1 MSQMQDDSWRFPMPL
16 MCSAFESGMLD
27 YTLAQMPKDGFGA
40 IAHAEA
46 FYYRG
51 LPDDAC
57 RLAEPYLTSED
68 LSLRLS
74 ACLICAYANLSLN
87 RSVAARRCLRH
98 LEETGKDP
106 RVTENPRA
114 RASYMLFAASACVL
128 LHFPS
133 PVSREE
139 FNSYAA
145 LLPEGLRLFATY
157 ALAHRSYLEGDYG
170 RCVGMAENA
179 LSMKQGSYP
188 VAEIFLHLIT
198 AVGWINQHDTD
209 RAKAHF
215 VRAWHI
221 AQLDDLIE
229 MLGEH
234 HGLLQGV
241 LESCLKKDF
250 PQDLARIIK
259 ITDRFSRRWRSV
271 HNPTAGASVADNLT
285 TTEFAISMLACR
297 GWTNDE
303 IAAHLQISR
312 GTVKNRLSS
321 AYAKLGIS
329 SRAALR
335 QFMLL

>member
-1 MSQMQDDSWRFPMPL
+1 MNYMPDDAWQFPMPL
-16 MCSAFESGMLD
+16 MCAAFEPGTLD
-27 YTLAQMPKDGFGA
+27 CTLAGMSEDDRGA
-40 IAHAEA
+40 IARAEA
-46 FYYRG
+46 LYYRG

-57 RLAEPYLTSED
+57 RLAEPYLTSDD

-87 RSVAARRCLRH
+87 RSMAARRCLKY

-133 PVSREE
+133 PVSRDE

-157 ALAHRSYLEGDYG
+157 ALAHRAYLEGDYG

-188 VAEIFLHLIT
+188 VAEVFLHLMA
-198 AVGWINQHDTD
+198 AVGWINQHDID

-215 VRAWHI
+215 MCAWQI
-221 AQLDDLIE
+221 AQPDDLIE

-250 PQDLARIIK
+250 PQDFARVIK
-259 ITDRFSRRWRSV
+259 ITDRFSRGWRRV
-271 HNPTAGASVADNLT
+271 HNPTTGASVADNLT

-335 QFMLL
+335 QFVLL

>member
-1 MSQMQDDSWRFPMPL
+1 MSQTQDDSWRFPMPL

-128 LHFPS
+128 LIFPL
-133 PVSREE
+133 RYRGR
-139 FNSYAA
+139 NSTHMPRCFPRACA
-145 LLPEGLRLFATY
+145 CLR
-157 ALAHRSYLEGDYG
+157 R
-170 RCVGMAENA
+170 M
-179 LSMKQGSYP
+179 
-188 VAEIFLHLIT
+188 
-198 AVGWINQHDTD
+198 
-209 RAKAHF
+209 
-215 VRAWHI
+215 
-221 AQLDDLIE
+221 
-229 MLGEH
+229 
-234 HGLLQGV
+234 
-241 LESCLKKDF
+241 
-250 PQDLARIIK
+250 
-259 ITDRFSRRWRSV
+259 RWRIA
-271 HNPTAGASVADNLT
+271 PTLRAITGAAWAWPKT
-285 TTEFAISMLACR
+285 PCR
-297 GWTNDE
+297 
-303 IAAHLQISR
+303 
-312 GTVKNRLSS
+312 
-321 AYAKLGIS
+321 
-329 SRAALR
+329 
-335 QFMLL
+335 

>member
-1 MSQMQDDSWRFPMPL
+1 
-16 MCSAFESGMLD
+16 
-27 YTLAQMPKDGFGA
+27 MPKDGFGA

-57 RLAEPYLTSED
+57 RLAEPYLTSDD

-87 RSVAARRCLRH
+87 RSVTARRCLRH

-114 RASYMLFAASACVL
+114 RASYMLFEASAACCCIFPLRYRGRNSTHMRAAS
-128 LHFPS
+128 
-133 PVSREE
+133 R
-139 FNSYAA
+139 
-145 LLPEGLRLFATY
+145 GLRLFATY
-157 ALAHRSYLEGDYG
+157 ALAHRSYLEAITGAAWHG
-170 RCVGMAENA
+170 RKR

-188 VAEIFLHLIT
+188 VGGDLLHLIT

-241 LESCLKKDF
+241 LESCLKK
-250 PQDLARIIK
+250 
-259 ITDRFSRRWRSV
+259 T
-271 HNPTAGASVADNLT
+271 
-285 TTEFAISMLACR
+285 
-297 GWTNDE
+297 
-303 IAAHLQISR
+303 SR
-312 GTVKNRLSS
+312 GTLR
-321 AYAKLGIS
+321 AS
-329 SRAALR
+329 SRLPIVLAAGGEASITPRRGQALR
-335 QFMLL
+335 TI

>member
-1 MSQMQDDSWRFPMPL
+1 
-16 MCSAFESGMLD
+16 
-27 YTLAQMPKDGFGA
+27 
-40 IAHAEA
+40 
-46 FYYRG
+46 
-51 LPDDAC
+51 
-57 RLAEPYLTSED
+57 
-68 LSLRLS
+68 
-74 ACLICAYANLSLN
+74 
-87 RSVAARRCLRH
+87 
-98 LEETGKDP
+98 
-106 RVTENPRA
+106 
-114 RASYMLFAASACVL
+114 
-128 LHFPS
+128 
-133 PVSREE
+133 
-139 FNSYAA
+139 
-145 LLPEGLRLFATY
+145 
-157 ALAHRSYLEGDYG
+157 
-170 RCVGMAENA
+170 MAENA

-221 AQLDDLIE
+221 AQPDDLIE

-259 ITDRFSRRWRSV
+259 ITDRFSRGWRSV

-303 IAAHLQISR
+303 IAVHLQISR

>member
-1 MSQMQDDSWRFPMPL
+1 MSQMQDEPWRFPMPL

-188 VAEIFLHLIT
+188 VAEVFLHLMA

-221 AQLDDLIE
+221 AQPDDLIE

-241 LESCLKKDF
+241 LESCLKK
-250 PQDLARIIK
+250 
-259 ITDRFSRRWRSV
+259 
-271 HNPTAGASVADNLT
+271 
-285 TTEFAISMLACR
+285 
-297 GWTNDE
+297 
-303 IAAHLQISR
+303 
-312 GTVKNRLSS
+312 RLS
-321 AYAKLGIS
+321 AGLCAHHQDY
-329 SRAALR
+329 RP
-335 QFMLL
+335 F